1 MKNGFTLIELLVVVL
16 IIGILAAVAL
26 PQYKKAVEKTKAA
39 QAIAMLKSVV
49 NAQRRYLL
57 ANGKYAESFAELDIT
72 IPWTGH
78 TLFHK
83 NIPETLS
90 NNDWAVQ
97 MQANGNSGSVRVGR
111 ITGPYRGTGFYVFF
125 NYTGSGHYKSDV
137 LYCLE
142 TKSSADYRVTWS
154 GGQGNYCNKLFK
166 GALVTPTNTTS
177 DSFLISD
184 ATW

>member
-1 MKNGFTLIELLVVVL
+1 MQKGFTLLELLVVVL
-16 IIGILAAVAL
+16 IVGILAAVAL
-26 PQYKKAVEKTKAA
+26 PQYKKAVEKAKAA
-39 QAIAMLKSVV
+39 QAITMLKSVV
-49 NAQRRYLL
+49 NAQRRYFL

-78 TLFHK
+78 TLFHR
-83 NIPETLS
+83 NISETLS

-97 MQANGNSGSVRVGR
+97 MVGGDSGSVRVGR
-111 ITGPYRGTGFYVFF
+111 LTGPYRGTGFYVFF
-125 NYTGSGHYKSDV
+125 NYTGSGHYKNNV

-166 GALVTPTNTTS
+166 GTLLTPTNAKS